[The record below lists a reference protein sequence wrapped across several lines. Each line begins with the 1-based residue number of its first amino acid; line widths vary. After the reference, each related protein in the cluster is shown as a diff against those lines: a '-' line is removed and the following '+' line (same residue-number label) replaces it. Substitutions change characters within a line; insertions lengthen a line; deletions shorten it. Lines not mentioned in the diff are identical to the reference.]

1 MCAEILLHCSEA
13 HKCEEKNSLLC
24 FCIWYSSEQMAYSH
38 TILSYSDLYTELDV
52 SVLWLHQK
60 KRGTIIE
67 HLNLNQ

>member
-1 MCAEILLHCSEA
+1 
-13 HKCEEKNSLLC
+13 
-24 FCIWYSSEQMAYSH
+24 MAYSH